1 MTSAGGVLP
10 GETPPRRRLRLGW
23 FAFLAPLLFLLVVFF
38 VIPLIDL
45 LSVSF
50 APFTGGPRG
59 EAGEFTLANYA
70 KILGDPFYLQMMWN
84 SVQLGVYS
92 TVFALLIGYAVAFY
106 LSRTSGWE
114 RTLISVACILPIF
127 VNVIV
132 GILGWYILLLPF
144 GVFQQA
150 LTALGLIDGPLRWL
164 RSFWALVAVLTW
176 EHLPFAILIL
186 VSSLQHVPADKI
198 AAARIAG
205 ASNFQIL
212 RTVLLPLTMP
222 GIVASAILVFSLSV
236 SSYLVPILIAG
247 PRAQVIPLSIFS
259 FASELLNWP
268 MASALAFLLLI
279 VVAVITYAF
288 IALTNRLTR
297 RGEWEMV

>member
-1 MTSAGGVLP
+1 MPPAEGAVPPASA
-10 GETPPRRRLRLGW
+10 RRRVRLGW
-23 FAFLAPLLFLLVVFF
+23 YAFLAPLLLLLIVFF
-38 VIPLIDL
+38 VVPLADL
-45 LSVSF
+45 MSVSF
-50 APFTGGPRG
+50 TPYTGGPRG
-59 EAGEFTLANYA
+59 ETAGSTLANYRE
-70 KILGDPFYLQMMWN
+70 IFGDPFYLKMMWN
-84 SVQLGVYS
+84 SVWLGVYS
-92 TVFALLIGYAVAFY
+92 TVFALVIGYAVAFY

-150 LTALGLIDGPLRWL
+150 LTAIGLIEGPLRWL

-186 VSSLQHVPADKI
+186 ASSLQNVPPDKI
-198 AAARIAG
+198 AAARTLG

-222 GIVASAILVFSLSV
+222 GLVSSAILVFSLSI

-259 FASELLNWP
+259 FANELLNRP
-268 MASALAFLLLI
+268 MASALAFVLLA

-288 IALTNRLTR
+288 IAITNRLMR